1 MNQNLS
7 LLQSYVRTRI
17 IGIILI
23 LAGLGLFLN
32 PTSLNMKIGFASILI
47 GVLMVFIITKKSAPL
62 QMGNVQI
69 KGNVEAVKKIIRE
82 LHLTGNAI
90 FLPKTENLTEERII
104 IPPNNSDIIQIPS
117 INNDNVFLTR
127 WDSKNLGISMP
138 PSGLQLLNEIEKK
151 GKFENTKIEDADEKL
166 QIFVGMDLIKSL
178 SLKEIRNCWKLEIEK
193 PIFCPNDTNLCKQ
206 YPCPTCS
213 AILTAIARTSNGSH
227 NRLWIK
233 DIKNNGNKMAFYLYF
248 MKKKANQDGITC

>member
-1 MNQNLS
+1 LKQNLS
-7 LLQSYVRTRI
+7 LLRSYVRTKI

-23 LAGLGLFLN
+23 LIGLGFFLN

-47 GVLMVFIITKKSAPL
+47 GILMVFIITKKSAPL
-62 QMGNVQI
+62 QMGNIQM
-69 KGNVEAVKKIIRE
+69 KGNIEAVKKIIRE
-82 LHLTGNAI
+82 LQLTGNAI

-104 IPPNNSDIIQIPS
+104 IPPNNSDIIQIPN

-127 WDSKNLGISMP
+127 WDSKNLGISIP

-151 GKFENTKIEDADEKL
+151 EKFENTKIEDMDEKL

-178 SLKEIRNCWKLEIEK
+178 SFKQVQNCWELELEK
-193 PIFCPNDTNLCKQ
+193 PIFCPNDPNLCKQ

-227 NRLWIK
+227 HRLWIK
-233 DIKNNGNKMAFYLYF
+233 DTKHNGKKMAFYLNF
-248 MKKKANQDGITC
+248 IKKRAKQGG

>member
-1 MNQNLS
+1 MKQNLS
-7 LLQSYVRTRI
+7 LKQLYTSPKI

-23 LAGLGLFLN
+23 IIGLGFFLD

-47 GVLMVFIITKKSAPL
+47 GILMIFIITKKSTL
-62 QMGNVQI
+62 QQISGIQI
-69 KGNVEAVKKIIRE
+69 KGNIEAVKKIIKE

-104 IPPNNSDIIQIPS
+104 IPPNNSDTIQIPN

-127 WDSKNLGISMP
+127 WDSKNLGISIP

-151 GKFENTKIEDADEKL
+151 EKFENTKIEDMDEKL
-166 QIFVGMDLIKSL
+166 QIFVGMDLIKSI
-178 SLKEIRNCWKLEIEK
+178 SLKQVKNCWKLELEK
-193 PIFCPNDTNLCKQ
+193 PIFCPNDPNLCKQ

-213 AILTAIARTSNGSH
+213 AILTAITRTSNGSH
-227 NRLWIK
+227 HKLWIK
-233 DIKNNGNKMAFYLYF
+233 DIKHNGKKMTFYLHF
-248 MKKKANQDGITC
+248 IKKRVKQDG